1 MKNIILWPWAEI
13 QLASCIPLT
22 RGLLGGPARTCEA
35 QLPAHSRSSS
45 STPGG
50 VCRHARARRA
60 PPAALLQPRA
70 MSPAL
75 PCPVDPCFSRSTPGL
90 HRFGLNHN
98 EWEFIPFLN
107 PTEKFCGI
115 GPNRTELAIE
125 TLRNTSGVF
134 PYINTPR

>member
-13 QLASCIPLT
+13 QPASCPPLT

-35 QLPAHSRSSS
+35 QLPTHSRSSS
-45 STPGG
+45 STPGC

-75 PCPVDPCFSRSTPGL
+75 PAPLT
-90 HRFGLNHN
+90 HA
-98 EWEFIPFLN
+98 
-107 PTEKFCGI
+107 
-115 GPNRTELAIE
+115 LAAAHPDSID
-125 TLRNTSGVF
+125 LG
-134 PYINTPR
+134 